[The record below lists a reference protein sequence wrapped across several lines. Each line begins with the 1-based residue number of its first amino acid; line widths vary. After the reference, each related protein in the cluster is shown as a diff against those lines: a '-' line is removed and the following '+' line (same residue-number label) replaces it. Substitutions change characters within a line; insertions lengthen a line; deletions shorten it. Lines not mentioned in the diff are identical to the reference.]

1 MHREWFETWYA
12 RWKDGEVDMVGIS
25 EKNLKP
31 IWALEIKWS
40 NRYFDKPKSPKSLL
54 NFCTDNKLDKAI
66 VTSID
71 KTGTMKE
78 HSISL
83 QFIPAAVYAYNV
95 ERNTLMKK
103 NNGLM

>member
-1 MHREWFETWYA
+1 
-12 RWKDGEVDMVGIS
+12 MVGIS

-40 NRYFDKPKSPKSLL
+40 NRYVDKPKSLKSLL

-71 KTGTMKE
+71 KTETVEQNGIT
-78 HSISL
+78 L

-95 ERNTLMKK
+95 GKNTLLKK
-103 NNGLM
+103 HNEMM